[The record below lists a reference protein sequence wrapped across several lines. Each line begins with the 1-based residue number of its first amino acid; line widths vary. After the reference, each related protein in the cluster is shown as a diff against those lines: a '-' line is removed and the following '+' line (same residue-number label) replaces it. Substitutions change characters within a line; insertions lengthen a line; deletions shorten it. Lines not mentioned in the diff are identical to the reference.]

1 MRSFLIAK
9 HNFTL
14 QDLAKAGL
22 IYVRDRKGYDRFRGR
37 VIFPLHDNRGNV
49 LGFSGRIL
57 PNDKS
62 ENLAKYINSP
72 ETSVYHKSANL
83 FGLHLVKKEVKNK
96 DEAIV
101 VEGELDMISSW
112 QIGIKNI
119 VAIKGS
125 AFTQDQVKL
134 LRRYARKVVLALDA
148 DIAGDA
154 AARRGI
160 MIAQAEG
167 MDIAV
172 TNLGKYKDPDDAA
185 RSDPQFLKKALE
197 NATDI
202 WDFLVNS
209 LFSKYDVNTSQDRNK
224 ISREVVP
231 ILLSIEDDIV
241 QAHYVTKV
249 AKKLNVPVDAV
260 IKAVSKAGTSLT
272 NIDNSYS
279 MQADIKKEDRQAIL
293 EKRLIAL
300 SFLTDP
306 VYLLDDKVN
315 TFFTTTFAKRILE
328 ELVNYYRKADKKN
341 FSIAE
346 FTKKLPRELVDG
358 FSSLFIKESS
368 DLPSVDDKIVN
379 KERDLVIKEL
389 EILKVKGEL
398 ARLGNNVLAAE
409 KKGKSKDILTANR
422 AFSEQTQK
430 LANLENE

>member
-1 MRSFLIAK
+1 M
-9 HNFTL
+9 
-14 QDLAKAGL
+14 
-22 IYVRDRKGYDRFRGR
+22 
-37 VIFPLHDNRGNV
+37 
-49 LGFSGRIL
+49 GFSGRIL